1 MSPVVQRLGYS
12 IAVGYSVTLPSLLS
26 APTSIFFP
34 HVIAS
39 PTLTTL
45 SRASHLVSSEVSSPE
60 PTNEQNK
67 WDFASPRQSVSA
79 TVTNTLLLRPLHFY
93 QSSK

>member
-26 APTSIFFP
+26 APTS